1 MFRCTGSSIATQSVR
16 DFVKNIPSR
25 LTSWF
30 QGKFVTIANRM
41 KCFIS
46 VKVSSRSARQSDQT
60 TIVERRV
67 ASDSQKQGYFSLV
80 MTSGSQ
86 LFTNDPLQPVI
97 NGAIIRYI
105 CVVRLGSVTG
115 RFKKFMGDLQA
126 KANLLIETS
135 DKEADSIEQLRTKYD
150 DDLFVLL
157 AKKLDVEESIIN
169 DRDNYDVEQKIK
181 LLKDTLGK
189 QRSKLS
195 GRLDLIQYYFRE
207 YLKKV
212 VESRQFGDDL
222 SSKYE
227 GGSPKLAS
235 KEEITELRSKILW
248 FELMAGEFSKI
259 NIVDQIASDTTLQ
272 TDLFNIQ
279 KELQNLMREL
289 DTDPPHYDGPR

>member
-1 MFRCTGSSIATQSVR
+1 MFHCTGSSIATQSVR

-30 QGKFVTIANRM
+30 QGKFVTIANKM

-97 NGAIIRYI
+97 NGAIIRHI
-105 CVVRLGSVTG
+105 CVVRLGSVTD
-115 RFKKFMGDLQA
+115 RFKNFMGDLQA

-135 DKEADSIEQLRTKYD
+135 DKEADSIEQLRIKYD

-195 GRLDLIQYYFRE
+195 GRLDSIQYYFRE

-248 FELMAGEFSKI
+248 FELMAGEFTKI

-289 DTDPPHYDGPR
+289 DTDPPHYDGSR